1 MVLHQH
7 EYSLRPPTARKFGGY
22 LSALSAV
29 REPVE

>member
-1 MVLHQH
+1 MVPHQH
-7 EYSLRPPTARKFGGY
+7 EYSMRAPTAREFGGY